1 MGTVMNDYVAV
12 EWLDIWNTRC
22 VNISYHTFCP
32 FTERMMTNLI
42 ATVITCVTI
51 TSFKTSLAL
60 CLFSDL
66 RCGCVTYARRKE
78 VMILCSSS

>member
-42 ATVITCVTI
+42 ATVITCVTDYFI
-51 TSFKTSLAL
+51 QNFFGFA
-60 CLFSDL
+60 F
-66 RCGCVTYARRKE
+66 
-78 VMILCSSS
+78 I